1 MAAQYVARWYEV
13 TGMAA
18 LDEFG
23 MQQHA
28 VGAALH
34 RTQIGGGRCAEGLPY
49 GDCALQPRAI
59 DAALASNAIAFSH
72 SQNLESEPT
81 TPSPQQV

>member
-34 RTQIGGGRCAEGLPY
+34 RTQIGGGRCTEGLLY
-49 GDCALQPRAI
+49 GEFVLQRRTV
-59 DAALASNAIAFSH
+59 DAALASNAIGFSH
-72 SQNLESEPT
+72 RKIWRASHNDAIAQK
-81 TPSPQQV
+81 V